1 MMPVQVIFA
10 DYLAAYVGSAG
21 VAAALYRRATE
32 GGSYQVRVSLTR
44 MCMWAHEVGLLDHA
58 ALDGTMSW
66 SDLVAQADLP
76 LAHIDSP
83 FGEITYLPSMIDMPD
98 ITPRFVRGPQ
108 PLGSS
113 PLAWE

>member
-10 DYLAAYVGSAG
+10 DYLAAYVGAAA

-44 MCMWAHEVGLLDHA
+44 LGMWAREVGLLDGS
-58 ALDGTMSW
+58 ALDGTKSFA
-66 SDLVAQADLP
+66 DIVANEDLP
-76 LAHIDSP
+76 IAHIDSP
-83 FGEITYLPSMIDMPD
+83 FGEISYLPSMIDVPD
-98 ITPRFVRGPQ
+98 IKPHFVRGPQ

-113 PLAWE
+113 PLAW